1 VSGRWAPR
9 LESAAA
15 GLVWAALLLGISVG
29 ALTVPVY
36 TSAAVQTM
44 KVPESAQ
51 LPIEDTV
58 KLSGM
63 VRALVADREF
73 DPLPETWRGMPGF
86 DAAAVSHLMDVRRV
100 LDGARVAT
108 GLAAALLAGW
118 VGWCVARRRWRPLA
132 AGMRVGAAALLGLL
146 VLAGLSAFLDF
157 SSFFAVFHSLFFAS
171 GTWTFPYDS
180 LLIRLFPERFW
191 VASGLA
197 WAVLSAAG
205 AGGLLVAARFVPS
218 GTLDG
223 TRVALREEGASRTV
237 DNV

>member
-1 VSGRWAPR
+1 MSARWAP

-15 GLVWAALLLGISVG
+15 GLVWAALVLGISVG

-36 TSAAVQTM
+36 TSAMVQSL
-44 KVPESAQ
+44 KVPESAR
-51 LPIEDTV
+51 LPIGDTV
-58 KLSGM
+58 KLAGM

-73 DPLPETWRGMPGF
+73 APLPESWHGLPGF
-86 DAAAVSHLMDVRRV
+86 DAGAVSHLMDVRRV
-100 LDGARVAT
+100 IDGARIAT
-108 GLAAALLAGW
+108 GAAAALLAGW
-118 VGWCVARRRWRPLA
+118 VGLCVARRRWRPLA
-132 AGMRVGAAALLGLL
+132 GSMRAGAYALFGLL

-157 SSFFAVFHSLFFAS
+157 STFFAAFHSLFFAS

-197 WAVLSAAG
+197 WAALSAAG
-205 AGGLLVAARFVPS
+205 AGGLLVAARLVPS
-218 GTLDG
+218 GAHEGAL
-223 TRVALREEGASRTV
+223 VAVREEDASRTA